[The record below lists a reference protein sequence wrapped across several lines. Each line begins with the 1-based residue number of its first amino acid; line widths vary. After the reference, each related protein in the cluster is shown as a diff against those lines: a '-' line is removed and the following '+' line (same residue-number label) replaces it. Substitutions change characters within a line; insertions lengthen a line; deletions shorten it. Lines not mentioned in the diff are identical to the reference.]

1 MKNRFLI
8 DELSELKLQIEKAM
22 GTRISSARLE
32 IPENFT
38 IPYSEILS
46 VIYKSHG
53 DEDNYGIDIDI
64 TLQKSMVVDAYE
76 LSFSY
81 SYGDGRM
88 LCHYERKIEPESLN
102 DKYVQEIIEKEIVP
116 VMRDT
121 RQRLMNALSCFPAY
135 LQ

>member
-1 MKNRFLI
+1 MRKGFLI
-8 DELSELKLQIEKAM
+8 DELNELKLQIEKAM

-38 IPYSEILS
+38 IPYTEILC
-46 VIYKSHG
+46 VIYESHWE
-53 DEDNYGIDIDI
+53 EDNYGIDIDI

-88 LCHYERKIEPESLN
+88 LYQYERKIEPEKLN
-102 DKYVQEIIEKEIVP
+102 DEYVHEIIEREIVP

-121 RQRLMNALSCFPAY
+121 RQRLMNALNCFPAY
-135 LQ
+135 LP